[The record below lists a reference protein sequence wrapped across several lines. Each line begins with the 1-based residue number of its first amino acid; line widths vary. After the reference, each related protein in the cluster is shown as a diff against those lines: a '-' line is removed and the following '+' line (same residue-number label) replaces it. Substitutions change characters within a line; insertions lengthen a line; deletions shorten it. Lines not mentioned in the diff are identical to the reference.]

1 MFNKKKKN
9 YPCGSLF
16 SKVQHYL
23 NYQGLLSLCE
33 WLQYIIYAYFVYV
46 YVMLYAD
53 ECVCI
58 RCICT
63 RVRVRVFLCKQV
75 HLFCMNVCC
84 MNVLYGCGYECYKM
98 KNGHAFCTL
107 RKLIERKRERERAKS
122 RKERKRKKD
131 EKVEEERGREK
142 EKQSN
147 RESEILGRS
156 R

>member
-1 MFNKKKKN
+1 
-9 YPCGSLF
+9 
-16 SKVQHYL
+16 
-23 NYQGLLSLCE
+23 
-33 WLQYIIYAYFVYV
+33 
-46 YVMLYAD
+46 MLHAD
-53 ECVCI
+53 ECVCVCI

-107 RKLIERKRERERAKS
+107 RKLIERKRERDRERAKS

>member
-1 MFNKKKKN
+1 MFNEKKN

-53 ECVCI
+53 ECVRVCI

-63 RVRVRVFLCKQV
+63 RVRVRVRVFLCKQV
-75 HLFCMNVCC
+75 HLFCMNVC
-84 MNVLYGCGYECYKM
+84 V
-98 KNGHAFCTL
+98 
-107 RKLIERKRERERAKS
+107 
-122 RKERKRKKD
+122 
-131 EKVEEERGREK
+131 V
-142 EKQSN
+142 
-147 RESEILGRS
+147 
-156 R
+156 